1 MTVKGTRLMFIIVA
15 CFYFPPLAA
24 PGAAPLLELSHMKLD
39 VQLLRALRLD
49 RPASRDVEATVLR
62 RLPLEQCA
70 SNVEGLDEAD
80 LVHGAARHLDDE
92 FGAAVHVINVLL
104 NLSPSCV
111 ELVVV
116 KLAAG

>member
-1 MTVKGTRLMFIIVA
+1 MLLPDLSWPQRCLRCCWTTALSGPLRL
-15 CFYFPPLAA
+15 PQSGP
-24 PGAAPLLELSHMKLD
+24 SLD

-49 RPASRDVEATVLR
+49 RPASRDVEAAVLR

-92 FGAAVHVINVLL
+92 FGAAVHVIDVLL
-104 NLSPSCV
+104 DLSPSCV

-116 KLAAG
+116 KLVAG